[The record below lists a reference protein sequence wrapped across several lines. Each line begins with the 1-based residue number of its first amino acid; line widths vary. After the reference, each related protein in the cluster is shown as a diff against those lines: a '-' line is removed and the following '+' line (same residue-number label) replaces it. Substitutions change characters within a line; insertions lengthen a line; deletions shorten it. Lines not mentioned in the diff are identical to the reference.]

1 MIEIKLTDLK
11 IDHSSEITK
20 LMYYLVHFL
29 NDNDL
34 QNFLLDHIKRFQLPL
49 FDDIVQGPL
58 QTNEPTPL
66 EQEPKKRGRRSK
78 IEDSVMMR
86 LLNESDEIP
95 GVPVVGMSDG
105 TSKSPSD
112 PPLRDSIPAATV
124 LSNANDLTA
133 SAMPIAGSSARA
145 ARFPASSIEE
155 FVIPPPP
162 PPPMDFN
169 GITDRFLQLMGAGKL
184 TMQGMLDVIKRI
196 ADCDKLPHL
205 DKKPEMIP
213 LVEAELKRMGL

>member
-86 LLNESDEIP
+86 PLNESDEI
-95 GVPVVGMSDG
+95 
-105 TSKSPSD
+105 
-112 PPLRDSIPAATV
+112 
-124 LSNANDLTA
+124 
-133 SAMPIAGSSARA
+133 
-145 ARFPASSIEE
+145 IEE